1 MSKKYTLTQF
11 ADALNRMDAKVRGK
25 TLERAGWAGA
35 LVIET
40 AAKISMSAASH
51 TGKIYKRKRGSHQAS
66 APYET
71 PAVDTGVLVN
81 SISTWVEEKDNDR
94 VEMGIGSGII
104 YAARLE
110 FGFRETD
117 SLGRKYNQAPRP
129 YMRPAVDN
137 NVEKVYDAISER
149 LARDIEG
156 MI

>member
-1 MSKKYTLTQF
+1 MSGKKYSIKQF
-11 ADALNRMDAKVRGK
+11 SAALEKMDAEVRGK
-25 TLERAGWAGA
+25 TLKRAATAGA

-51 TGKIYKRKRGSHQAS
+51 SGIQYGGHRAS
-66 APYET
+66 AAGET

-81 SISTWVEEKDNDR
+81 SISTWVDSQNAEQIT
-94 VEMGIGSGII
+94 MGIGSGVV

-110 FGFRETD
+110 FGFMETD
-117 SLGRKYNQAPRP
+117 SLGRNYNQQPRP

-137 NVEKVYDAISER
+137 NEDRIMQAINVT
-149 LARDIEG
+149 LKRDIEG

>member
-1 MSKKYTLTQF
+1 MSGKTYTIEQF
-11 ADALNRMDAKVRGK
+11 TAALNRMDAEVRGS
-25 TLERAGWAGA
+25 TLKKAATAGA

-51 TGKIYKRKRGSHQAS
+51 SGIQYGTHRAS
-66 APYET
+66 APGET

-81 SISTWVEEKDNDR
+81 SISTWVDSQSSDSIT
-94 VEMGIGSGII
+94 MGIGSGII

-110 FGFRETD
+110 FGFMETD
-117 SLGRKYNQAPRP
+117 SAGRTYNQQPRP

-137 NVEKVYDAISER
+137 NVAKIEQAITVTLKRE
-149 LARDIEG
+149 IEA